1 MTLVNSKYIT
11 SQGKTKLL
19 QLGFQNN
26 TSGQF
31 RYLALGGEGS
41 NAAVMEDAANFYEIS
56 GENYQRV
63 PLEQEG
69 NANSDTQSITLSAIF
84 EDTNY
89 NPSSGGII
97 KEIAIVDNDEASSND
112 TFFAFAQVPEISK
125 TDNISLKYTVIISI
139 L

>member
-1 MTLVNSKYIT
+1 MRLVNSKYIT
-11 SQGKTKLL
+11 AQGKTKLL

-69 NANSDTQSITLSAIF
+69 SANNDTQSITLSAIF

-89 NPSSGGII
+89 NHMLHTRMTYHYTQ
-97 KEIAIVDNDEASSND
+97 
-112 TFFAFAQVPEISK
+112 TFSHSYHIPNLCLYYYSTSK
-125 TDNISLKYTVIISI
+125 DGNGRL
-139 L
+139 